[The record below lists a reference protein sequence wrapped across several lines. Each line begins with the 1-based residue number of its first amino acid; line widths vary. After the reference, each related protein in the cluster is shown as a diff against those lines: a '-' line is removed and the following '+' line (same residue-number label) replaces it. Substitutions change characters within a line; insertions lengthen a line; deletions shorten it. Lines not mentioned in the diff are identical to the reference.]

1 MSERLQKDRIGKEGT
16 EYMKQKDRHHRK
28 VCRRR
33 IVRNSNAGVAMV
45 TVLIVSA
52 VVMVFCLSLLLVTYT
67 LFAQTS
73 RQVTQLQCKLL
84 AQSMSETLGEELK
97 DPDSELTKYLG
108 QQIEDGY
115 WISQNAP
122 DTEEEK
128 SPAANAVT
136 ELLLDLDDG
145 DALGEYQIS
154 VTLTYSLNL
163 ADDDGSSEGDEK
175 DDQDQDPSGQE
186 GGLPAGN
193 PNGEGKQSEAGNGSY
208 AVKASICCTRGDKKD
223 RDAQSYTIE
232 AEYPAV
238 SM

>member
-1 MSERLQKDRIGKEGT
+1 
-16 EYMKQKDRHHRK
+16 MKQKDRHHRQAF
-28 VCRRR
+28 RRR
-33 IVRNSNAGVAMV
+33 TVRNSNAGVAMV

-52 VVMVFCLSLLLVTYT
+52 IVMVFCLSLLLVTYT

-73 RQVTQLQCKLL
+73 RQVAQLQCKLL
-84 AQSMSETLGEELK
+84 AQSMFETLGEELEN
-97 DPDSELTKYLG
+97 PDSELTKYLG
-108 QQIEDGY
+108 DQIKDGY

-122 DTEEEK
+122 AAEAEN
-128 SPAANAVT
+128 PAAEDAIE

-145 DALGEYQIS
+145 EALGEYQIS

-175 DDQDQDPSGQE
+175 DDQDPDSSGQE
-186 GGLPAGN
+186 GELPEGN
-193 PNGEGKQSEAGNGSY
+193 PNEEGKQTEAGNGSY
-208 AVKASICCTRGDKKD
+208 AVKASICCMRGDGKD
-223 RDAQSYTIE
+223 RDAQSYTVE